1 MGQKGRN
8 VYDISV
14 AALKAAAYKVE
25 SKGNNNH
32 QDDND
37 NVGGQATEI
46 KLIQEGK
53 VMEDCFQNIHG
64 CDNGSII
71 AKQSEFSNHKTSNEL
86 VTKGSYFVSMASSAL
101 LLLINEGLVESFSL
115 KHWHLSLYL
124 DCVVCGCVCV
134 TMCFDNSIHNNVLFF
149 TKCM

>member
-1 MGQKGRN
+1 MGQQGRN
-8 VYDISV
+8 VHDITV
-14 AALKAAAYKVE
+14 AALKATAYKVE

-124 DCVVCGCVCV
+124 DCVVCGCVCDYV
-134 TMCFDNSIHNNVLFF
+134 FRQLYNHNVLFF